1 MVELQEKVKKTED
14 ERDKIKLLARNK
26 MIQLKEMEKTHADVI
41 KELQDKF
48 EASMS
53 NAQQASISVKEKKEF
68 IDALDLLKS
77 ENQNLQSR
85 VEGNSNNMGQIQ
97 VFRSLMRALDR
108 AKQIIQTL
116 DERGQEKQNQS
127 ASQQQQA
134 ATAGDTGRRCRRQR
148 PRTTASVGRR

>member
-1 MVELQEKVKKTED
+1 
-14 ERDKIKLLARNK
+14 
-26 MIQLKEMEKTHADVI
+26 
-41 KELQDKF
+41 
-48 EASMS
+48 MS

-116 DERGQEKQNQS
+116 DERGQEKQN
-127 ASQQQQA
+127 
-134 ATAGDTGRRCRRQR
+134 
-148 PRTTASVGRR
+148 